1 MSKRL
6 EDGVWVVVC
15 DWKDPQTGKGCNLGL
30 DGLPAMYVDPDGGRN
45 PELHFQCGRHHGI
58 VKQEEKPEFQL
69 PEGHKLNQEVV
80 SGNVDKTQVEEVE
93 DDEPK

>member
-6 EDGVWVVVC
+6 EDGVWVVAC
-15 DWKDPQTGKGCNLGL
+15 DWKDPETGEACDLGFE
-30 DGLPAMYVDPDGGRN
+30 GAPAMFIDPDGGRN

-80 SGNVDKTQVEEVE
+80 SRDADDVEVEEVE
-93 DDEPK
+93 DDGE

>member
-1 MSKRL
+1 MSKKL

-15 DWKDPQTGKGCNLGL
+15 DWKDPDTGGSCDLGVE
-30 DGLPAMYVDPDGGRN
+30 GQPAMFVDPDGGRN
-45 PELHFQCGRHHGI
+45 PDLHFQCGRHHGV

-80 SGNVDKTQVEEVE
+80 SNEAKNVTVDEVE
-93 DDEPK
+93 DDG

>member
-6 EDGVWVVVC
+6 EQGVWVVVC
-15 DWKDPQTGKGCNLGL
+15 DWEDPESGDKCNLGV
-30 DGLPAMYVDPDGGRN
+30 DGLPAMFVDPDGGRN
-45 PELHFQCGRHHGI
+45 PDFHFQCGRHHGV

-80 SGNVDKTQVEEVE
+80 SRDAQDVEVEEV
-93 DDEPK
+93 DDDRE

>member
-6 EDGVWVVVC
+6 EDGIWVVVC
-15 DWKDPQTGKGCNLGL
+15 DWEDPETGKPCDLGFE
-30 DGLPAMYVDPDGGRN
+30 GAAAMFVDPDGGRN

-80 SGNVDKTQVEEVE
+80 SRDADDVEVEEVE
-93 DDEPK
+93 DDGE